1 LTGIG
6 LIEPLDDIRAGN
18 PASNPEL
25 LDDLTQKFIAGG
37 FNVRELMRS
46 ICQSRAYQ
54 LSLATNEW
62 NVDDHTNY
70 SHATPKRLTA
80 EVLYDAIHRVTG
92 SSPAIPG
99 VPAGT
104 RAAQLPDV
112 GVKIPDGFLTNF
124 GRPARE
130 SACECERSAGVSLG
144 PIMALVS
151 GPTLATALADEK
163 NDLHKLVVAEA
174 DDRKLIGEIFVRI
187 LNRTASNEEIDSVIA
202 AMNSIDGDHKDLKEE
217 LAQRETWW
225 TEEKPKQERQR
236 ENDIGR
242 ATADLDGYQKQIAP
256 MLAELGKQR
265 EEKIKGAE
273 AALAKYRETLPQTAS
288 KRLTQGGDAE
298 WHLLEAA
305 SLAAVKGVTLE
316 RLDDRSIQATGS
328 ADQGAYTI
336 TVNTTLAGITGFR
349 VEAIPY
355 TKEKGVGPGIPE
367 NGNFVV
373 TEFEVQAA
381 LKSKPAE
388 MKKVALQNAKAPFLQ
403 GGFNI
408 ALTADGNAGNQN
420 AWAIANAGGV
430 VHWATWET
438 KEPVG
443 SAEGTTFKF
452 VIHQNHAAKQH
463 LLGRFRISAT
473 TKKSPGLSLPESLR
487 AISLAEE
494 KQRTEAQK
502 KTLMTWFEKIDKGL
516 LNSNT
521 ALATARQPVP
531 EDKGVTR
538 RKAVLAAVSQPVP
551 DDPQLLR
558 LRTDSGY
565 SEKQVAVV
573 RLTAVQDLAWALINT
588 PEFLFNH

>member
-1 LTGIG
+1 L
-6 LIEPLDDIRAGN
+6 
-18 PASNPEL
+18 
-25 LDDLTQKFIAGG
+25 
-37 FNVRELMRS
+37 
-46 ICQSRAYQ
+46 
-54 LSLATNEW
+54 
-62 NVDDHTNY
+62 
-70 SHATPKRLTA
+70 
-80 EVLYDAIHRVTG
+80 
-92 SSPAIPG
+92 
-99 VPAGT
+99 
-104 RAAQLPDV
+104 
-112 GVKIPDGFLTNF
+112 
-124 GRPARE
+124 
-130 SACECERSAGVSLG
+130 
-144 PIMALVS
+144 
-151 GPTLATALADEK
+151 
-163 NDLHKLVVAEA
+163 
-174 DDRKLIGEIFVRI
+174 
-187 LNRTASNEEIDSVIA
+187 
-202 AMNSIDGDHKDLKEE
+202 KDE

-242 ATADLDGYQKQIAP
+242 AEADMDGYQKQIAP

-265 EEKIKGAE
+265 DEKIKAAE
-273 AALAKYRETLPQTAS
+273 AALAKYREALPQAAS

-298 WHLLEAA
+298 WHLLEA
-305 SLAAVKGVTLE
+305 STLAAVKGVTLE

-328 ADQGAYTI
+328 ADLGTYTI

-349 VEAIPY
+349 VEAMPY
-355 TKEKGVGPGIPE
+355 TKEKGVGPGLPE

-381 LKSKPAE
+381 PKSKPAE